1 MARMTGIPSLPDD
14 PIAALAIELV
24 GVHEHPAVVNHSV
37 RTYLHAVSAA
47 HGLDMTSGVDY
58 PDDLLFLACLLH
70 DIGASDAYDGTQR
83 FEVDGADGAAR
94 FLTEQGMAAD
104 RVDQVWEAVAL
115 HTSPHIA
122 ERRGPVTMLTRLGV
136 RADFG
141 ADTGAGDAERTG
153 FEQRHP
159 RLDIERVLAD
169 AVVAQ
174 AVRDPGKAPASS
186 WPGGLLR
193 AHLAGTGDA
202 F

>member
-1 MARMTGIPSLPDD
+1 MTLPTD
-14 PIAALAIELV
+14 PIAVLALELAR
-24 GVHEHPAVVNHSV
+24 VHEPPALVNHSV
-37 RTYLHAVSAA
+37 RTYLHAVLAA
-47 HGLDMTSGVDY
+47 ETLDVDY
-58 PDDLLFLACLLH
+58 PADLLFLACVLH
-70 DIGASDAYDGTQR
+70 DIGATDAYDGTQR
-83 FEVDGADGAAR
+83 FEVDGADGAAA

-104 RVDQVWEAVAL
+104 RVDQVWEAIAL

-141 ADTGAGDAERTG
+141 ASSGGGPADRAAFERTY
-153 FEQRHP
+153 P

-174 AVRDPGKAPASS
+174 AVRNPDKAPASS

-193 AHLAGTGDA
+193 AHLDGTGDA